1 MSILVDTNVMLDIA
15 LMREP
20 FLQNS
25 ALALAKARK
34 AGITLLCAT
43 SVTTLHYFLRQKKGE
58 LGARIFL
65 RECLSAM
72 PVAEVNLSTLQGAV
86 NGAMLDF
93 EDGVIAQSALA
104 ASAQWILTRNPAD
117 FSKSP
122 VTAITPEDYLKLP

>member
-1 MSILVDTNVMLDIA
+1 MSVLVDTNVMLDIA
-15 LMREP
+15 LKREP

-34 AGITLLCAT
+34 AGNTLLCAT
-43 SVTTLHYFLRQKKGE
+43 SVTTLHYFLHQKMGE
-58 LGARIFL
+58 LGARGFL
-65 RECLSAM
+65 RECLNAM
-72 PVAEVNLSTLQGAV
+72 TVAEVNLTILQRAIG
-86 NGAMLDF
+86 GAMGDF

-122 VTAITPEDYLKLP
+122 VAAITPEDYLKLP

>member
-1 MSILVDTNVMLDIA
+1 MTLLVDTNVMLDIA
-15 LMREP
+15 LKREP

-25 ALALAKARK
+25 ALALVKARK

-58 LGARIFL
+58 LGARVFL
-65 RECLSAM
+65 RECLKTM
-72 PVAEVNLSTLQGAV
+72 PVAEVNLSTLQRAV
-86 NGAMLDF
+86 EGAMGDF
-93 EDGVIAQSALA
+93 GDAVIAQSAWA

-122 VTAITPEDYLKLP
+122 VAAITPDDYLKLP